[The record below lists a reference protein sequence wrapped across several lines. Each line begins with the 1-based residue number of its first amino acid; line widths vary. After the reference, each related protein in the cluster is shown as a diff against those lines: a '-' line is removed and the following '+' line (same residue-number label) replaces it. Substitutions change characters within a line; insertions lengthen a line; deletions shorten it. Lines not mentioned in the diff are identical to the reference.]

1 MTDFDSICE
10 ILGELYLNYKED
22 EDLKDFMEFNDVG
35 LPLAYLVAE
44 NLCKASNDGIKFI
57 TDTWLLFLQD
67 LGLEDEGFETLDQIL
82 GNPDDIEQ
90 IEEVPFEEQHLI
102 DIEVLD
108 EDQK

>member
-22 EDLKDFMEFNDVG
+22 EDLKEFMEFNDVG

-67 LGLEDEGFETLDQIL
+67 LGLEDEAHLSITEDKSVCQTGEDMTIL
-82 GNPDDIEQ
+82 YRQ
-90 IEEVPFEEQHLI
+90 W
-102 DIEVLD
+102 
-108 EDQK
+108 